1 MSNGDG
7 TGSPV
12 SLSEALLDHSAEGA
26 EILYAEPAPLLRLT
40 IYLIALMVVAG
51 LVWSF
56 IGRADVIVS
65 AQGVLAPEEEVR
77 RVYAPTEGELDSIL
91 VREGDP
97 VSEGD
102 ELARISSRDAVQLAA
117 QARQADLRLDA
128 LELQQEQFPVTL
140 RLMEQAAD
148 QLAQQIE
155 IKQNQLD
162 QRLEF
167 GSEILRRE
175 QLAELRQAR
184 DRLDNARAEFDQA
197 QKLLKSL
204 EQVEGRGVP
213 KVRVDQARN
222 DAATARRTVEQSQ
235 VDLRALESRFIEQSA
250 QLGVDLANLQSELEA
265 LRIQLGTK
273 RLEIEQAPRQLAID
287 VDKAKAEARAA
298 REIRFES
305 TAQGNMLV
313 ILSPVTGV
321 VTQVTFNQ
329 PGDKVQA
336 STPLVNIAPEGS
348 RKVLKVNILESDRA
362 FLEEGQPVKMK
373 FAAFPYQR
381 HGFIDGTLEYISPTT
396 RAPAPG
402 APPVYQGHVSLETD
416 YIESQGERWPLRYGM
431 SAVAEVIVRH
441 RRMIDMA
448 LDPLRGV

>member
-184 DRLDNARAEFDQA
+184 DRLDNARAEFDQ
-197 QKLLKSL
+197 
-204 EQVEGRGVP
+204 
-213 KVRVDQARN
+213 
-222 DAATARRTVEQSQ
+222 
-235 VDLRALESRFIEQSA
+235 LESRFIEQSA